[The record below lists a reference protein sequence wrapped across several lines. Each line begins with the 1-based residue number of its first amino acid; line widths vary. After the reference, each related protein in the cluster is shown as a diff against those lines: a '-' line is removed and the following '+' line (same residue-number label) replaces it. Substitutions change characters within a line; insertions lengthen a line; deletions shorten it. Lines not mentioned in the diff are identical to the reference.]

1 MNQPILLLSKKLIK
15 WFKEKRVGLNVL
27 PFFFDIC
34 AGNTMRYSETK
45 SAILLLEDGTVFKG
59 KSAGVEGTATGELC
73 FNTGMTGYQEI
84 FTDPSYFGQI
94 IVTTHVHIGNYGVWN
109 EDAESDGVKI
119 SGLVCRDFS
128 AVYSRNKADSSLLDY
143 FKKNNVPA
151 ICEVDTRK
159 LVKHI
164 RSRGAMNAVISTE
177 TADVEVLANLLANTP
192 SMQGLELSSEV
203 STDIPYLSGD
213 INSGLKVALLDLGS
227 KKNIVRC
234 LTERGCS
241 VKVFPAK
248 SRFEEMMLFQP
259 DGFMI
264 SNGPGDPSV
273 VTYAIENVKTILEH
287 KIPLFGICLGHQ
299 ILAEACGMQT
309 YKMHNGHRG
318 INHPI
323 KNLKTGRGEITSQ
336 NHGFAVRKEDAESQ
350 AEIDIT
356 HIHLN
361 DQTVAGIRHNS
372 CPAFSVQYHP
382 ESAPGP
388 HDSRYLFDDFISL
401 MSDFKSKK

>member
-1 MNQPILLLSKKLIK
+1 M
-15 WFKEKRVGLNVL
+15 VY
-27 PFFFDIC
+27 PFFLDIRE
-34 AGNTMRYSETK
+34 TISMRYSDSK
-45 SAILLLEDGTVFKG
+45 SAVLLLEDGTLFKG
-59 KSAGVEGTATGELC
+59 KSAGIDGTATGELC

-94 IVTTHVHIGNYGVWN
+94 VVTTHVHIGNYGVF
-109 EDAESDGVKI
+109 EDDTESDSIKI

-128 AVYSRNKADSSLLDY
+128 SVYSRNNAESSLLEY

-164 RSRGAMNAVISTE
+164 RNRGAMNAVISTE
-177 TADVEVLANLLANTP
+177 IEDVEVLRTMLNNTP

-203 STDIPYLSGD
+203 STDTPYVSGD
-213 INSGLKVALLDLGS
+213 EESKFKVALLDLGS

-234 LTERGCS
+234 LTERGCL
-241 VKVFPAK
+241 VKIFPAK
-248 SRFEEMMLFQP
+248 STFEEMMTFQP

-273 VTYAIENVKTILEH
+273 VTYAIETVKSILEH
-287 KIPLFGICLGHQ
+287 NIPLFGICLGHQ

-323 KNLKTGRGEITSQ
+323 KNVKTGKGEITSQ
-336 NHGFAVRKEDAESQ
+336 NHGFSVRKEDAE
-350 AEIDIT
+350 ARDEIEVT

-361 DQTVAGIRHNS
+361 DQTIAGIRHTS
-372 CPAFSVQYHP
+372 HPAFSVQYHP

-388 HDSRYLFDDFISL
+388 HDSRYLFDDFISI
-401 MSDFKSKK
+401 MAEFKLKNIAQ

>member
-1 MNQPILLLSKKLIK
+1 M
-15 WFKEKRVGLNVL
+15 FY
-27 PFFFDIC
+27 PFFLDIR
-34 AGNTMRYSETK
+34 TVIKMRYSESK

-94 IVTTHVHIGNYGVWN
+94 VVTTHVHIGNYGVLN
-109 EDAESDGVKI
+109 TDSESNGVKI

-128 AVYSRNKADSSLLDY
+128 SVFSRNKADSSLAEY
-143 FKKNNVPA
+143 FNKNNVPA
-151 ICEVDTRK
+151 ICEIDTRK

-164 RSRGAMNAVISTE
+164 RNRGAMNAVISTE
-177 TADVEVLANLLANTP
+177 TEDIEVLKNILRKTP
-192 SMQGLELSSEV
+192 SMHGLELSSLV
-203 STDIPYLSGD
+203 STQIAHEEGD
-213 INSGLKVALLDLGS
+213 PNATYRVALLDLGL
-227 KKNIVRC
+227 KQNIVRC
-234 LTERGCS
+234 LTERGS
-241 VKVFPAK
+241 FVKVFPAK
-248 SRFEEMMLFQP
+248 TSFDEMKAFNP

-264 SNGPGDPSV
+264 SNGPGDPSA
-273 VTYAIENVKTILEH
+273 VTYAIETVKTILEH

-323 KNLKTGRGEITSQ
+323 QNLKTGRGEITSQ
-336 NHGFAVRKEDAESQ
+336 NHGFAVRKEDADLH
-350 AEIDIT
+350 AEIEVT

-361 DQTVAGIRHNS
+361 DQTIAGIKHMS

-401 MSDFKSKK
+401 MAEFKSIN

>member
-1 MNQPILLLSKKLIK
+1 M
-15 WFKEKRVGLNVL
+15 FY
-27 PFFFDIC
+27 PFFLDIRET
-34 AGNTMRYSETK
+34 NTMRYSDSKT
-45 SAILLLEDGTVFKG
+45 AILLLEDGTLFKG
-59 KSAGVEGTATGELC
+59 KSAGIDGTATGELC

-94 IVTTHVHIGNYGVWN
+94 VVTTHVHIGNYGVFE
-109 EDAESDGVKI
+109 EDTESDGLKI
-119 SGLVCRDFS
+119 SGLICRDFS
-128 AVYSRNKADSSLLDY
+128 SVYSRNNAESSIFEY

-164 RSRGAMNAVISTE
+164 RNRGAMNAVISTE
-177 TADVEVLANLLANTP
+177 IEDIEVLKSMLNNTP

-203 STDIPYLSGD
+203 STDASYVSGD
-213 INSGLKVALLDLGS
+213 EASKFKVALLDLGA

-234 LTERGCS
+234 LTERGCA

-248 SRFEEMMLFQP
+248 STFEEMMGFQP

-273 VTYAIENVKTILEH
+273 VTYAIETVKSILEH
-287 KIPLFGICLGHQ
+287 NIPLFGICLGHQ

-323 KNLKTGRGEITSQ
+323 KNLKTGKGEITSQ
-336 NHGFAVRKEDAESQ
+336 NHGFAVRKEDAEAR
-350 AEIDIT
+350 AEIEVT

-361 DQTVAGIRHNS
+361 DQTIAGIRHTS
-372 CPAFSVQYHP
+372 RPAFSVQYHP

-388 HDSRYLFDDFISL
+388 HDSRYLFDDFISI
-401 MSDFKSKK
+401 MEEFKLKKIV

>member
-1 MNQPILLLSKKLIK
+1 
-15 WFKEKRVGLNVL
+15 
-27 PFFFDIC
+27 
-34 AGNTMRYSETK
+34 MRYSETK

-192 SMQGLELSSEV
+192 SMQGLELSSDV

-273 VTYAIENVKTILEH
+273 VTYAIETVKTILEH